1 MADNVEIEGMDTLI
15 KKLEALGG
23 TVLSI
28 RKEMVQNMGDVADM
42 MARKAP
48 TDTEKLKPNI
58 QVKDDSTDT
67 ELNVKAGIFAE
78 SAINYAIYQEYG
90 TGIYAENGQGRQTPW
105 LWQVKS
111 QKWADIFGIEVGQ
124 SVLWHGNQ
132 PHPFIRPA
140 WDENKDK
147 IEEKLR
153 SALLKQI
160 EVISSA

>member
-1 MADNVEIEGMDTLI
+1 MADNVEIEGMDNLI

-28 RKEMVQNMGDVADM
+28 RKKMVQNMGDVADM

-67 ELNVKAGIFAE
+67 ELLVKAGIFAE

>member
-1 MADNVEIEGMDTLI
+1 MADNVEIEGMDNLI

-23 TVLSI
+23 TVVSI

-67 ELNVKAGIFAE
+67 ELLVKAGIFAE

-124 SVLWHGNQ
+124 SVLWHGNK

-153 SALLKQI
+153 TALLKQI

>member
-1 MADNVEIEGMDTLI
+1 MADNVEIEGMDNLI

-28 RKEMVQNMGDVADM
+28 RKKMVQNMGDVADM

-67 ELNVKAGIFAE
+67 ELLVKAGIFAE

-153 SALLKQI
+153 TALLKQI

>member
-1 MADNVEIEGMDTLI
+1 MADNVEIEGMDNLI
-15 KKLEALGG
+15 KKLESLGG
-23 TVLSI
+23 TVVSI

-67 ELNVKAGIFAE
+67 ELLVKAGIFAE

-153 SALLKQI
+153 TALLKQI

>member
-1 MADNVEIEGMDTLI
+1 MADNVEIEGMDNLI

-23 TVLSI
+23 TVVSI

>member
-1 MADNVEIEGMDTLI
+1 MADNVEIEGMDNLI

-153 SALLKQI
+153 TALLKQI

>member
-1 MADNVEIEGMDTLI
+1 MAEIEGMDTLI

-23 TVLSI
+23 TVVSI

-105 LWQVKS
+105 LWTVKS

>member
-1 MADNVEIEGMDTLI
+1 MADNVEIEGMDNLI

-23 TVLSI
+23 TVVSI

-153 SALLKQI
+153 TALLKQI

>member
-1 MADNVEIEGMDTLI
+1 MAEIEGMDNLI

-23 TVLSI
+23 TVVSI

-67 ELNVKAGIFAE
+67 ELLVKAGIFAE

-153 SALLKQI
+153 TALLKQI

>member
-1 MADNVEIEGMDTLI
+1 MADNVEIEGMDNLI

-23 TVLSI
+23 TVVSI

-67 ELNVKAGIFAE
+67 ELLVKAGIFAE
-78 SAINYAIYQEYG
+78 SAINYVIYQEYG

>member
-1 MADNVEIEGMDTLI
+1 MADNVEIEGMDNLI

-23 TVLSI
+23 TVVSI

-67 ELNVKAGIFAE
+67 ELLVKAGIFAE

>member
-1 MADNVEIEGMDTLI
+1 MADNVEIEGMDNLI

-67 ELNVKAGIFAE
+67 ELLVKAGIFAE

>member
-1 MADNVEIEGMDTLI
+1 MADNVEIEGMDNLI

-67 ELNVKAGIFAE
+67 ELLVKAGIFAE

-153 SALLKQI
+153 TALLKQI

>member
-1 MADNVEIEGMDTLI
+1 MADNVEIEGMDNLI

-23 TVLSI
+23 TVVSI

-48 TDTEKLKPNI
+48 VDTEKLKPNI

>member
-67 ELNVKAGIFAE
+67 ELLVKAGIFAE

>member
-1 MADNVEIEGMDTLI
+1 MADNVEIEGMDNLI

>member
-48 TDTEKLKPNI
+48 VDTEKLKPNI

-67 ELNVKAGIFAE
+67 ELLVKAGIFAE
-78 SAINYAIYQEYG
+78 SAINYAI
-90 TGIYAENGQGRQTPW
+90 
-105 LWQVKS
+105 
-111 QKWADIFGIEVGQ
+111 
-124 SVLWHGNQ
+124 
-132 PHPFIRPA
+132 
-140 WDENKDK
+140 
-147 IEEKLR
+147 
-153 SALLKQI
+153 
-160 EVISSA
+160 

>member
-1 MADNVEIEGMDTLI
+1 MADNVEIEGMDNLI

-23 TVLSI
+23 TVVSI

-67 ELNVKAGIFAE
+67 ELNVKCGIFVE

>member
-1 MADNVEIEGMDTLI
+1 MADNVEIEGMDNLI

-23 TVLSI
+23 TVVSI

-48 TDTEKLKPNI
+48 TDTEKLKQNI

-153 SALLKQI
+153 TALLKQI

>member
-1 MADNVEIEGMDTLI
+1 MAEIEGMDNLI

-67 ELNVKAGIFAE
+67 ELNVKCGIFAE

-105 LWQVKS
+105 LWTVKS

>member
-1 MADNVEIEGMDTLI
+1 MADNVEIEGMDNLI

-23 TVLSI
+23 TVVSI
-28 RKEMVQNMGDVADM
+28 RKEMFQNMGDVADM

-153 SALLKQI
+153 KALLKQI

>member
-1 MADNVEIEGMDTLI
+1 MADNVEIEGMDNLI

-23 TVLSI
+23 TVVSI
-28 RKEMVQNMGDVADM
+28 RKEMFQNMGDVADM

>member
-1 MADNVEIEGMDTLI
+1 MADNVEIEGMDNLI

-23 TVLSI
+23 TVVSI

-48 TDTEKLKPNI
+48 TDTEKLKQNI

>member
-1 MADNVEIEGMDTLI
+1 MADNGEIEGMDNLI

-23 TVLSI
+23 TVVSI

-48 TDTEKLKPNI
+48 TDTEKLKQNI

-67 ELNVKAGIFAE
+67 ELLVKAGIFAE

>member
-1 MADNVEIEGMDTLI
+1 MADNVEIEGMDNLI

-23 TVLSI
+23 TVVSI

-67 ELNVKAGIFAE
+67 ELLVKAGIFAE

-153 SALLKQI
+153 TALLKQI

>member
-1 MADNVEIEGMDTLI
+1 MAEIEGMDTLI

-23 TVLSI
+23 TVVSI

-67 ELNVKAGIFAE
+67 ELLVKAGIFAE